1 MRLCVVP
8 LISDFSGDLWAS
20 GMGLTVYELAG
31 AAALSRAF
39 SSSALAACMMRAD
52 VFGRNVRFG
61 EPGFKGSGG
70 GARSGSEL
78 SHLKWHVSLCLPHI
92 YTEMPRDGRRTLGCW
107 KKNVCGGQVPDRGSL
122 PCRWMALCGVKDA
135 GGDDST
141 QNSGVGMHSGKVNW
155 ARVNCTVRYGA
166 GGR

>member
-8 LISDFSGDLWAS
+8 LINDFSGDLWAK

-78 SHLKWHVSLCLPHI
+78 SHLKSHVSLCLDAYLHWEASRWETYI
-92 YTEMPRDGRRTLGCW
+92 GMLEKECVWRTSSRSRESSLSVDGIVWCER
-107 KKNVCGGQVPDRGSL
+107 
-122 PCRWMALCGVKDA
+122 CRW
-135 GGDDST
+135 
-141 QNSGVGMHSGKVNW
+141 
-155 ARVNCTVRYGA
+155 
-166 GGR
+166 